1 MGSNIPCAAPPH
13 IVSTVF
19 FESRLEHGTGLEV
32 GHAVAVHGFYGAL
45 PGHAVEHPVEH
56 RQNSKETW
64 RAQRTVEPPDLIELV
79 KQAHTGRVQVR
90 VQPQNLPG
98 LHDIVGPVVTGK

>member
-45 PGHAVEHPVEH
+45 PGHAVEHQWNIVKTQKKPGVH
-56 RQNSKETW
+56 KGPSNRLTLSSSLNRHTQAASK
-64 RAQRTVEPPDLIELV
+64 
-79 KQAHTGRVQVR
+79 
-90 VQPQNLPG
+90 
-98 LHDIVGPVVTGK
+98 